1 MSIDT
6 VDDCEFPD
14 NVYFPDDE
22 YDHYDEQGDEVEP
35 VPEGV
40 RRLGRTT
47 VQGDDPVR
55 TVTQQSEDDEW
66 DRQARRHDEVEEHGN
81 ERAAASMARRSRTVR
96 IFGDLPDESKL
107 VAASKMKLTDFGLA
121 ARIALHFEDTLAW
134 VTTMEAGYWS
144 YYNGKHWEN
153 DPTGVRAA
161 QVCRTVISSVSEQ
174 ESAFATQSDSRV
186 LEAEKRAKK
195 LSAAGAEQK
204 MIDHAWSAHKRAVL
218 QVESEYR
225 EFGGRAENGT
235 THINAAL
242 EAAKTLLSIPL
253 SEYNRSPYL
262 LNVQNGTIDVRS
274 GVLRPHDPADRITLI
289 AAVDYIPRATH
300 EDLDKALAGL
310 ARNDTGLP
318 LYMQRYLGSMTTG
331 LHCKSFL
338 YIWGE
343 ANAGKTSLIEAAI
356 LALGD
361 PNGYGYAAKISP
373 KVFTLKG
380 GAAASGENA
389 SPAMHKLMDK
399 HGVFMDES
407 AAGFP
412 DVEVTKIAASGGLMT
427 TRTLHGKPI
436 SWRSKLKI
444 IFAGN
449 KRMAMPTDDAG
460 IEERL
465 TASYLP
471 VNLATY
477 EGGKHMDSDLDMRL
491 RDRAQ
496 LEAILAWL
504 VEGGHD
510 WLAEGATKDALRI
523 TPLMHAEKAA
533 YTGSMDPLE
542 DFFDDCVQ
550 IIDESQPFEPY
561 LPLKTTT
568 WRSMY
573 VTWCKS
579 RGVPEMPARDFA
591 DALTKR
597 GFPARQ
603 TTRKVAGVSYSGK
616 LRLGMKSYVS
626 DAKYLEEHRNF

>member
-1 MSIDT
+1 MSSNYP
-6 VDDCEFPD
+6 DDFG
-14 NVYFPDDE
+14 FPDDDYFPGDE
-22 YDHYDEQGDEVEP
+22 YDEQDHEGEP
-35 VPEGV
+35 VQHPARITGQSDGPV
-40 RRLGRTT
+40 LT
-47 VQGDDPVR
+47 VIQKAE
-55 TVTQQSEDDEW
+55 QDEW
-66 DRQARRHDEVEEHGN
+66 DRQARQHEEVKEARN
-81 ERAAASMARRSRTVR
+81 EQVAAFMARRSRTVR

-107 VAASKMKLTDFGLA
+107 VEASKMKLTDFGLG

-134 VTTMEAGYWS
+134 VTTMDAGYWS

-153 DPTGVRAA
+153 DLTGVRAA

-174 ESAFATQSDSRV
+174 ESAFATQSDSRI
-186 LEAEKRAKK
+186 LEAEERAKK

-204 MIDHAWSAHKRAVL
+204 MIDQAWSAYKRAVS
-218 QVESEYR
+218 QVENEYR
-225 EFGGRAENGT
+225 EFGERAENGT
-235 THINAAL
+235 SHTNAAL
-242 EAAKTLLSIPL
+242 EAAKTLLSVPL
-253 SEYNRSPYL
+253 SEFNRSPYL

-274 GVLRPHDPADRITLI
+274 GVLCPHDPGDRITLI
-289 AAVDYIPRATH
+289 AAVDYVPGATH
-300 EDLDKALAGL
+300 DDLDKALAGL
-310 ARNDTGLP
+310 ARNDAGLP

-471 VNLATY
+471 VNLKTY

-491 RDRAQ
+491 RERAQ

-504 VEGGHD
+504 VKGGHD
-510 WLAEGATKDALRI
+510 WLAEGATKEALHI
-523 TPLMHAEKAA
+523 TELMHAEKAA

-542 DFFDDCVQ
+542 DFFEECVKV
-550 IIDESQPFEPY
+550 IDESQPFEPY
-561 LPLKTTT
+561 APLKTTT
-568 WRSMY
+568 WRGLY
-573 VTWCKS
+573 VSWCKS
-579 RGVPEMPARDFA
+579 RGVPAMPARDFA

-597 GFPARQ
+597 GFPAKQ
-603 TTRKVAGVSYSGK
+603 TTRKVAGESYSGK
-616 LRLGMKSYVS
+616 LRLGMKSHIS
-626 DAKYLEEHRNF
+626 DVKYLLEHNNY